1 MPPSSNNMIPKEPEE
16 LLNIAK
22 SLFEAN
28 EDLNLVLVGGLAA
41 QKIYA
46 NREVRK
52 TSDIDIL
59 APRED
64 AEKFVERMKEN
75 GYETFYNTGL
85 DKYSVFRHK
94 EGIHIDVYPGK
105 IGKYSIENIKKVLD
119 INGIR
124 VVSPEDLV
132 GIKLYAYLTSEMGK
146 KKHLVDIYS
155 ILIGKPELDLSYF
168 LERVV
173 PYVSKITE
181 VSEKEIIEA
190 MCNGS
195 EGVLKQFSPKE
206 RRFIKEECERILNTF
221 KQMKGYGSKPTYSG
235 LMEEPASVI
244 T

>member
-1 MPPSSNNMIPKEPEE
+1 MIAKEPEE
-16 LLNIAK
+16 LLNLAK

-28 EDLNLVLVGGLAA
+28 EDLHLILAGGLAA

-75 GYETFYNTGL
+75 GYETFYNTTL
-85 DKYSVFRHK
+85 DKYSAFKHE
-94 EGIHIDVYPGK
+94 EGIHIDIYPGK
-105 IGKYSIENIKKVLD
+105 IGKYSIENIKKVVNRD
-119 INGIR
+119 EIR
-124 VVSPEDLV
+124 VVSPEDLI
-132 GIKLYAYLTSEMGK
+132 GIKIYAYLTTEMGK
-146 KKHLVDIYS
+146 NKHLVDIYS
-155 ILIGKPELDLSYF
+155 ILIGRPELDLNY
-168 LERVV
+168 LLKKVI

-181 VSEKEIIEA
+181 VSEKEIIEI

-195 EGVLKQFSPKE
+195 EGVLKQFTPKE
-206 RRFIKEECERILNTF
+206 RRFIKEECDRILNMF
-221 KQMKGYGSKPTYSG
+221 KQMKGYYSNPNYSSLVLEPTN
-235 LMEEPASVI
+235 LL

>member
-1 MPPSSNNMIPKEPEE
+1 MIAKEPEE
-16 LLNIAK
+16 LLNLAR

-28 EDLNLVLVGGLAA
+28 EDLRLILVGGLAA

-75 GYETFYNTGL
+75 GYETFYNTTL
-85 DKYSVFRHK
+85 DKYSAFKHE
-94 EGIHIDVYPGK
+94 EGIHIDIYPGK
-105 IGKYSIENIKKVLD
+105 IGKYSIENIKKVVNRD
-119 INGIR
+119 EIR
-124 VVSPEDLV
+124 VVSPEDLI
-132 GIKLYAYLTSEMGK
+132 GIKIYAYLTTEMGK
-146 KKHLVDIYS
+146 NKHLVDIYS
-155 ILIGKPELDLSYF
+155 ILIGRPELDLNY
-168 LERVV
+168 LLKKVI

-181 VSEKEIIEA
+181 VSEKEIIEI

-195 EGVLKQFSPKE
+195 EGVLKQFTPKE
-206 RRFIKEECERILNTF
+206 RRFIKEECDRILNMF
-221 KQMKGYGSKPTYSG
+221 KQMKGYYSNPNYSSLVLEPTN
-235 LMEEPASVI
+235 LL

>member
-1 MPPSSNNMIPKEPEE
+1 MIAKEPEE
-16 LLNIAK
+16 LLNLAR

-28 EDLNLVLVGGLAA
+28 EDLRLILVGGLAA

-75 GYETFYNTGL
+75 GYETFYNTTL
-85 DKYSVFRHK
+85 DKYSAFKHE
-94 EGIHIDVYPGK
+94 EGIHIDIYPGK
-105 IGKYSIENIKKVLD
+105 IGKYSIENIKKVVNRD
-119 INGIR
+119 EIR
-124 VVSPEDLV
+124 VVSPEDLIGV
-132 GIKLYAYLTSEMGK
+132 KLYAYLTTEMGK
-146 KKHLVDIYS
+146 NKHLVDIYS
-155 ILIGKPELDLSYF
+155 ILIGRPELDLNY
-168 LERVV
+168 LLKKVI

-181 VSEKEIIEA
+181 VSEKEIIEI

-195 EGVLKQFSPKE
+195 EGVLKQFTPKE
-206 RRFIKEECERILNTF
+206 RRFIKEECDRILNMF
-221 KQMKGYGSKPTYSG
+221 KQMKGYYSNPNYSSLVLEPTN
-235 LMEEPASVI
+235 LL